1 MQQRHVETEKEKVFS
16 EYDWQKLMC
25 DGSLPKLTV
34 CVLDNYLAHFNLK
47 KRMKLKKAEQIR
59 FIQMHIV
66 TTFALQGSNQ
76 GPEGVGA
83 NELGMY
89 LLEAPEDERDSAE
102 EGDDSG
108 EDIVLNDTHFS
119 EASSEASSD
128 DNSDEDEDEDCW
140 PDESFDPENLFTKIR
155 SGRIAT
161 SWIASEYRT

>member
-1 MQQRHVETEKEKVFS
+1 
-16 EYDWQKLMC
+16 MC
-25 DGSLPKLTV
+25 EGSLPKLKV
-34 CVLDNYLAHFNLK
+34 CVLDKYLAHFNLK
-47 KRMKLKKAEQIR
+47 KRMKLKKAEKIR
-59 FIQMHIV
+59 FIQMHIA
-66 TTFALQGSNQ
+66 TTFALQGNNE

-89 LLEAPEDERDSAE
+89 LLEAPEDEKDSAE

-119 EASSEASSD
+119 EASSEASSEPSAD

-140 PDESFDPENLFTKIR
+140 PDESFDPENVFTKTK

-161 SWIASEYRT
+161 NWKASEYRT